1 MSRVI
6 ARFHCFIPFLK
17 RALLL
22 LVGCCNADSSLILE
36 TESPPRL
43 AWQSPEIADAG
54 WRPGGRRVLR
64 SLRLAGQCG
73 RTVFSLSFRWDVSGG
88 ERRLCP
94 QRKSDVAIMGY
105 VLASWT

>member
-17 RALLL
+17 RASCSWWAAAMLS
-22 LVGCCNADSSLILE
+22 SSLILE

-73 RTVFSLSFRWDVSGG
+73 RTVFSLSFRWDVNGG